1 MIVRIEYIAE
11 LSHNPIVPSMA
22 EPSAQLE
29 ALQRENLQLRRAVD
43 ELSILNELSA
53 AIGASRGMQD
63 LIQTIIRRS
72 IKAIRAEQGVI
83 SLVGEDE
90 GDPTR
95 TLVRTMASSS
105 DREAYSPD
113 QNLLGWMH
121 LNRKPLVIND
131 PKNDSRFQGVAWPEL
146 VRSILVVP
154 MLVHSRLIG
163 ILTLYNKK
171 RGDGFSTEDQ
181 RLLSI
186 LAGQSGQVVENARLV
201 EEEKKL
207 AVVQQELNFA
217 YEIQTNLL
225 PAKAPP
231 IDHYDLAGIS
241 IPAQSV
247 GGDYFDYI
255 PIDDGKLALVLG
267 DVSGKG
273 LPAALMMSNVQA
285 TLRGQAQFNVAVHET
300 LERSNH
306 LLTQSVRRGTF
317 VTLFYGVLEPTE
329 HKFTYANAGHNRP
342 YILRA
347 DGTLETLKL
356 GGLVLGFLG
365 TQKYSEADT
374 MFEPGDMLFVFSD
387 GITEA
392 MNANKEQFEE
402 ERLEALLKTFGGV
415 SADEVISKVGEA
427 VTTHAAGFPQNDDIT
442 MLAVRRVK

>member
-1 MIVRIEYIAE
+1 
-11 LSHNPIVPSMA
+11 MA
-22 EPSAQLE
+22 DPSAQLE
-29 ALQRENLQLRRAVD
+29 ALQRENSQLRRAVD

-53 AIGASRGMQD
+53 AIGASRGMED
-63 LIQTIIRRS
+63 LIKTIIRRS

-90 GDPTR
+90 GDPTK

-105 DREAYSPD
+105 DHEAYSPD

-131 PKNDSRFQGVAWPEL
+131 PQNDSRFQGVAWPDA

-154 MLVHSRLIG
+154 MLVHSNLIG

-171 RGDGFSTEDQ
+171 HDDGFSTEDQ

-207 AVVQQELNFA
+207 VVVQQELNFA
-217 YEIQTNLL
+217 FEIQTNLL

-317 VTLFYGVLEPTE
+317 VTLFYGVLDPVS

-342 YILRA
+342 YFLRA
-347 DGTLETLKL
+347 DGTLETLTL

-365 TQKYSEADT
+365 TQTYREAET
-374 MFEPGDMLFVFSD
+374 TFEAGDMLFVFSD
-387 GITEA
+387 GVTEA
-392 MNANKEQFEE
+392 MNENRELFDE
-402 ERLEALLKTFGGV
+402 ERLEDLLKTLGST
-415 SADEVISKVGEA
+415 SADEIISSVKEA
-427 VTTHAAGFPQNDDIT
+427 ITKHAAGFPQNDDIT
-442 MLAVRRVK
+442 MLVVRRVK

>member
-1 MIVRIEYIAE
+1 
-11 LSHNPIVPSMA
+11 MA
-22 EPSAQLE
+22 DSNVQLE
-29 ALQRENLQLRRAVD
+29 ALQRENMQLRRAVD
-43 ELSILNELSA
+43 ELSVLNELSA
-53 AIGASRGMQD
+53 AIGASRGMED

-83 SLVGEDE
+83 TLVGSEAT
-90 GDPTR
+90 DPTK

-121 LNRKPLVIND
+121 LNRRPLVIND
-131 PKNDSRFQGVAWPEL
+131 PPNDSRFQGVSWPAA

-154 MLVHSRLIG
+154 MLVHSRLTG

-171 RGDGFSTEDQ
+171 RGEGFSTEDQ

-186 LAGQSGQVVENARLV
+186 LAGQSAQVVENARLA

-207 AVVQQELNFA
+207 AVMQQELNFA

-225 PAKAPP
+225 PGKAPP

-255 PIDDGKLALVLG
+255 PVDAGKIAICVA

-273 LPAALMMSNVQA
+273 LPAALMMSNLQA
-285 TLRGQAQFNVAVHET
+285 TLRGQAQFSVSVHET
-300 LERSNH
+300 VERSNH

-317 VTLFYGVLEPTE
+317 VTLFYGVLDPST
-329 HKFTYANAGHNRP
+329 HSFVYANAGHNRP
-342 YILRA
+342 YIVRA
-347 DGTLETLKL
+347 EGKLETLTL

-365 TQKYSEADT
+365 TQKYRQAET
-374 MFEPGDMLFVFSD
+374 NIGVGDLLFIFSD
-387 GITEA
+387 GVTEA

-402 ERLEALLKTFGGV
+402 ARLEELLLTLRD
-415 SADEVISKVGEA
+415 APAEQVITAVGEA
-427 VTTHAAGFPQNDDIT
+427 VHKHAAGFPQNDDIT
-442 MLAVRRVK
+442 MLAVKRVK

>member
-1 MIVRIEYIAE
+1 
-11 LSHNPIVPSMA
+11 MA
-22 EPSAQLE
+22 DPSAEFE
-29 ALQRENLQLRRAVD
+29 ALRRENLQLRRAVD

-53 AIGASRGMQD
+53 AIGASRGMED

-83 SLVGEDE
+83 SLVGDDA
-90 GDPTR
+90 GDPTK

-121 LNRKPLVIND
+121 LNRRPLVIND
-131 PKNDSRFQGVAWPEL
+131 PQNDSRFQGVSWPEA

-154 MLVHSRLIG
+154 MLVHSRLTG

-171 RGDGFSTEDQ
+171 REESFSTEDQ

-186 LAGQSGQVVENARLV
+186 LAGQSAQVVENARLV

-207 AVVQQELNFA
+207 AVMQQELNFA
-217 YEIQTNLL
+217 YEIQTDLL

-255 PIDDGKLALVLG
+255 PVDEGRIALTVG

-285 TLRGQAQFNVAVHET
+285 TLRGQAQFCTSVHET

-317 VTLFYGVLEPTE
+317 VTLFYGVLDPNSNTF
-329 HKFTYANAGHNRP
+329 HYANAGHNRP
-342 YILRA
+342 YMLRS
-347 DGTLETLKL
+347 DGMLETLSI

-365 TQKYSEADT
+365 TQKYHEAETAFD
-374 MFEPGDMLFVFSD
+374 PGDLLFIFSD
-387 GITEA
+387 GVTEA
-392 MNANKEQFEE
+392 MNAEKEQFEE
-402 ERLEALLKTFGGV
+402 HRLEALLKTLGDA
-415 SADEVISKVGEA
+415 SASEVISAVGEA
-427 VTTHAAGFPQNDDIT
+427 VSKHAAGHPQNDDIT
-442 MLAVRRVK
+442 MLAVKRTK